1 MKFIITEETACVI
14 SQVCKE
20 TKAWIHPNLRRQ
32 IPHLIIPLSSLTF
45 VLLIQGPK
53 EKGFC

>member
-20 TKAWIHPNLRRQ
+20 TKAWIHLNLRRQ

-45 VLLIQGPK
+45 VL
-53 EKGFC
+53 